1 MNEKEESR
9 ERTGYATYA
18 LVWLGLIGLTW
29 LSVTVSGIEEGALK
43 IAGPLVIAAI
53 KALLVLAVF
62 MHLKSERGL
71 IRWIVVIGAVVF
83 LVCGSLVLSD
93 VAYR

>member
-1 MNEKEESR
+1 MSEREESR
-9 ERTGYATYA
+9 ERTGYAAYA
-18 LVWLGLIGLTW
+18 LVWLGLMGLTW
-29 LSVTVSGIEEGALK
+29 LSVTVAGLEAGALK

-53 KALLVLAVF
+53 KALFVLAFF

-71 IRWIVVIGAVVF
+71 IRWVVVIGLIAFIVSGALVF
-83 LVCGSLVLSD
+83 SD